1 MNLRKYIS
9 ITSGLAIATSVALAI
24 PVFAQ
29 TTNQPNNAYG
39 QRTGQMGQGR
49 FGEPSGMAGGL
60 NRGAGMMRS
69 GVFGTVAGVNGDIV
83 TVSGHTGFGTTTATV
98 TYAVDATNATIRK
111 NNATSTVTSIV
122 VGDTVS
128 VRGTVTGTNVTA
140 TSINDGVM
148 GTTGMRRP
156 GSPGQENQSANGKS
170 WTATSTAQIIGNGQ
184 PVIAGT
190 VSVVNGTTL
199 TVTTASNVTYTVDAS
214 GAKVLQGQNVAA
226 SLSSVVVGNKVLVQG
241 TVNGTSITAST
252 IIDQSLTTG
261 GGTQSPKMGMEQPRG
276 VLASIGQF
284 FMHIFGF

>member
-1 MNLRKYIS
+1 M
-9 ITSGLAIATSVALAI
+9 ATSVVLTI

-49 FGEPSGMAGGL
+49 FGGPNGMAGGL
-60 NRGAGMMRS
+60 NRGAGMMRP
-69 GVFGTVAGVNGDIV
+69 GVSGTVDGVNGDFI
-83 TVSGHTGFGTTTATV
+83 TVNGHTGFGTTTATV
-98 TYAVDATNATIRK
+98 TYTVDATNATVRK
-111 NNATSTVTSIV
+111 NNATSTITSIV
-122 VGDTVS
+122 VGDTVV

-140 TSINDGVM
+140 TSIMDGVM
-148 GTTGMRRP
+148 NTSGMKRP
-156 GSPGQENQSANGKS
+156 GTLGQGTNGKP
-170 WTATSTAQIIGNGQ
+170 WTSTSTAQVIGNGQ